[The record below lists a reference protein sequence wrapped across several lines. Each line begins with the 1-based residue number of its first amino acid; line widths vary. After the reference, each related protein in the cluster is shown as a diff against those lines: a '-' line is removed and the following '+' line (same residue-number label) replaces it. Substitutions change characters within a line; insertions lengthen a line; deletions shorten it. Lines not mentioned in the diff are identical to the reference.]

1 MSLYRRYTHGYTQA
15 LPPGA
20 AVEICFDKLSNDVLI
35 YFGRLTNT
43 FLHET
48 RSSTASRSL
57 LGLYGLLVAG
67 LPLAGLGYA
76 LLGSLGAGGAA
87 GGTGFTGR
95 HWQALGSDARACC
108 KSALFSGCGWL
119 LASLG
124 ISTGAGPGCWCWGRR
139 PRCAAVRFRRL
150 LYVPLLMPS
159 LVMGFYLFQL
169 LSRAGWLSRISFQLG
184 LIPRLESFP
193 ELVQDGAG
201 IGIILAH
208 VLLTFPFFTLLFR
221 AIYHES
227 RLDEYRQFT
236 LTLGASPGQFRR
248 RVARPLLL
256 RRAAPTLLLSF
267 IATLGAYDIPLLLGR
282 PYPQMLSVYI
292 ATRLQRFDLRDLPA
306 GYLAGFLVAAGLL
319 GLIGVLLRLTR
330 RVQLE

>member
-1 MSLYRRYTHGYTQA
+1 MLA
-15 LPPGA
+15 P
-20 AVEICFDKLSNDVLI
+20 
-35 YFGRLTNT
+35 
-43 FLHET
+43 
-48 RSSTASRSL
+48 RSSPASRSL
-57 LGLYGLLVAG
+57 LGLYGLLVVG

-76 LLGSLGAGGAA
+76 LLGSVGLAGPLAA
-87 GGTGFTGR
+87 GFTGR
-95 HWQALGSDARACC
+95 YWRALGADTGLLYA
-108 KSALFSGCGWL
+108 ALYSGGVA
-119 LASLG
+119 LASVG
-124 ISTGAGPGCWCWGRR
+124 IATGLALLLVLRAPPTLRRWPLPG
-139 PRCAAVRFRRL
+139 L

-159 LVMGFYLFQL
+159 LVVGFYLFQL
-169 LSRAGWLSRISFQLG
+169 LSRAGWLSRLSFQLG
-184 LIPRLESFP
+184 LIPGLESFP

-227 RLDEYRQFT
+227 RLDEYRQLT

-306 GYLAGFLVAAGLL
+306 AYLAGFLVAAGLL
-319 GLIGVLLRLTR
+319 GLIGLLLRLTR
-330 RVQLE
+330 RVP